1 MRNTNRLRKPNM
13 LVLAVCLILSLIAIM
28 IIAENARQNYEARA
42 AREGETKLFQISH
55 SILLY
60 QHLTE
65 SMATVAQYGWGSK
78 QLMKFVSDSMRD
90 NRGIKVMIAAPN
102 GIAEY
107 RFPEEAH
114 DLSYID
120 FLSNPTTSYKA
131 GLARNTGNP
140 QVVGPFYLSDEV
152 RAMAVLNPVYEGEGK
167 FHRFWG
173 FTISLVDLNN
183 MLKDANFTSITR
195 FGYRY
200 SLYIDDRD
208 SIKVL
213 GGEDPS
219 LISSKTS
226 VTSDMN
232 IGGTIWYLKV
242 SYPVRM
248 QDQIAGLC
256 LLLLFIAGSVLI
268 SMLTEAT
275 RLLERSNYTDPLT
288 GILNRR
294 GFDSV
299 LERFTNDKRLKSAY
313 VVAIDLNNFKSFND
327 RYGHTVGDSL
337 LRSFAKELEA
347 LAGKCGIISRNGGDE
362 FQIFIRNPDDGWQ
375 ERLEHF
381 LGKEHFFV
389 HDGIRYEF
397 NVSGGAAL
405 YPSMGTDFTDL
416 YRKADAALY
425 HTKVK
430 HNKQRLT
437 LFEEEML
444 YESREQMGFNFSDL
458 AGGTPAAVLIY
469 RNDDERK
476 VMYANRECQELFGCA
491 DMKEFL
497 DLSGGSIRN
506 LVHSSDAGWSE
517 FAMARQQA
525 GAASGQRGYII
536 CRAMANSGVE
546 KTLIILSRKMQHE
559 YFGEIFYALLWD
571 REDLHKLEKNKKI
584 PVPEEIQSVRDR
596 KAAERQE
603 GQGTEKNDA

>member
-1 MRNTNRLRKPNM
+1 MKNTNRLRKPNL
-13 LVLAVCLILSLIAIM
+13 LVLIGCLFLSFIAMLIVGH
-28 IIAENARQNYEARA
+28 NVRQNYEARA
-42 AREGETKLFQISH
+42 ALEGETKLFQISH
-55 SILLY
+55 SIVLY

-65 SMATVAQYGWGSK
+65 SMATVAQYGWGAK
-78 QLMKFVSDSMRD
+78 ELKKFVSDSMRD
-90 NRGIKVMIAAPN
+90 NHGIKVMIAAPN

-107 RFPEEAH
+107 RFPEEAKEF
-114 DLSYID
+114 SYID
-120 FLSNPTTSYKA
+120 FMSAPATGYKA
-131 GLARNTGNP
+131 GLARTTGNV
-140 QVVGPFYLSDEV
+140 QVAGPFFLSESV

-173 FTISLVDLNN
+173 FTVSLVDLNE
-183 MLKDANFTSITR
+183 MLGDANFTSITR

-219 LISSKTS
+219 AISARTS

-232 IGGTIWYLKV
+232 IGGTIWHLKV
-242 SYPVRM
+242 SYPVRV
-248 QDQIAGLC
+248 QDQVAGIC
-256 LLLLFIAGSVLI
+256 LLLLLIAGSVLI

-299 LERFTNDKRLKSAY
+299 LERFTNDKKLKSAY

-375 ERLEHF
+375 GRLEDF
-381 LGKEHFFV
+381 LGKEHFFS

-405 YPSMGTDFTDL
+405 
-416 YRKADAALY
+416 
-425 HTKVK
+425 
-430 HNKQRLT
+430 
-437 LFEEEML
+437 
-444 YESREQMGFNFSDL
+444 
-458 AGGTPAAVLIY
+458 
-469 RNDDERK
+469 
-476 VMYANRECQELFGCA
+476 
-491 DMKEFL
+491 
-497 DLSGGSIRN
+497 
-506 LVHSSDAGWSE
+506 
-517 FAMARQQA
+517 
-525 GAASGQRGYII
+525 
-536 CRAMANSGVE
+536 
-546 KTLIILSRKMQHE
+546 
-559 YFGEIFYALLWD
+559 
-571 REDLHKLEKNKKI
+571 
-584 PVPEEIQSVRDR
+584 
-596 KAAERQE
+596 
-603 GQGTEKNDA
+603 

>member
-1 MRNTNRLRKPNM
+1 MKNTNRLRKPNL
-13 LVLAVCLILSLIAIM
+13 LVLIGCLFLSFIAMLIVGH
-28 IIAENARQNYEARA
+28 NVRQNYEARA
-42 AREGETKLFQISH
+42 ALEGETKLFQISH
-55 SILLY
+55 SIILY

-65 SMATVAQYGWGSK
+65 SMATVAQYGWGAK
-78 QLMKFVSDSMRD
+78 ELKKFVSDSMRD
-90 NRGIKVMIAAPN
+90 NHGIKVMIAAPN

-107 RFPEEAH
+107 RFPEEAKEF
-114 DLSYID
+114 SYID
-120 FLSNPTTSYKA
+120 FMSAPATGYKA
-131 GLARNTGNP
+131 GLARTTGNV
-140 QVVGPFYLSDEV
+140 QVAGPFYLSESV

-173 FTISLVDLNN
+173 FTVSLVDLNE
-183 MLKDANFTSITR
+183 MLGDANFTSITR

-219 LISSKTS
+219 AISARTS

-232 IGGTIWYLKV
+232 IGGTIWHLKV
-242 SYPVRM
+242 SYPVM
-248 QDQIAGLC
+248 VEDQIAGLC
-256 LLLLFIAGSVLI
+256 LLLLLIAGSVLI

-299 LERFTNDKRLKSAY
+299 LERFTHDRKLKSAY

-375 ERLEHF
+375 GRLEDF
-381 LGKEHFFV
+381 LGKEHFFS

-458 AGGTPAAVLIY
+458 AGGAPAAVLIY

-476 VMYANRECQELFGCA
+476 VMYANHECLSLFGCA

-506 LVHSSDAGWSE
+506 LVHSRDAGWSE
-517 FAMARQQA
+517 LAMSRQQA
-525 GAASGQRGYII
+525 GAASGQLGYII
-536 CRAMANSGVE
+536 CRAMANNGIE
-546 KTLIILSRKMQHE
+546 KTLIILSRKMEHE

-571 REDLHKLEKNKKI
+571 REDLHKLEKNRSV

-596 KAAERQE
+596 KAAE
-603 GQGTEKNDA
+603 GQPA

>member
-1 MRNTNRLRKPNM
+1 MRNTNRLRKPNL
-13 LVLAVCLILSLIAIM
+13 LVLIGCLFLSFIAMLIVGH
-28 IIAENARQNYEARA
+28 NVRQNYEARA
-42 AREGETKLFQISH
+42 ALEGETKLFQISH
-55 SILLY
+55 SIILY

-65 SMATVAQYGWGSK
+65 SMATVAQYGWGAK
-78 QLMKFVSDSMRD
+78 ELKKFVSDSMRD
-90 NRGIKVMIAAPN
+90 NHGIKVMIAAPN

-107 RFPEEAH
+107 RFPEEAKEF
-114 DLSYID
+114 SYID
-120 FLSNPTTSYKA
+120 FMSAPATGYKA
-131 GLARNTGNP
+131 GLARTTGNV
-140 QVVGPFYLSDEV
+140 QVAGPFYLSESV

-173 FTISLVDLNN
+173 FTVSLVDLNE
-183 MLKDANFTSITR
+183 MLGDANFTSITR

-219 LISSKTS
+219 AISARTS

-232 IGGTIWYLKV
+232 IGGTIWHLKV
-242 SYPVRM
+242 SYPVM
-248 QDQIAGLC
+248 VEDQIAGLC
-256 LLLLFIAGSVLI
+256 LLLLLIAGSVLI

-299 LERFTNDKRLKSAY
+299 LERFTHDRKLKSAY

-375 ERLEHF
+375 GRLEDF
-381 LGKEHFFV
+381 LGKEHFFS

-458 AGGTPAAVLIY
+458 AGGAPAAVLIY

-476 VMYANRECQELFGCA
+476 VMYANHECLSLFGCA

-506 LVHSSDAGWSE
+506 LVHSRDAGWSE
-517 FAMARQQA
+517 LAMSRQQA
-525 GAASGQRGYII
+525 GAASGQLGYII
-536 CRAMANSGVE
+536 CRAMANNGIE
-546 KTLIILSRKMQHE
+546 KTLIILSRKMEHE

-571 REDLHKLEKNKKI
+571 REDLHKLEKNRSV

-596 KAAERQE
+596 KAAE
-603 GQGTEKNDA
+603 GQPA

>member
-1 MRNTNRLRKPNM
+1 MKNTNRLRKPNL
-13 LVLAVCLILSLIAIM
+13 LVLIGCLFLSFIAMLIVGH
-28 IIAENARQNYEARA
+28 NVRQNYEARA
-42 AREGETKLFQISH
+42 ALEGETKLFQISH
-55 SILLY
+55 SIILY

-65 SMATVAQYGWGSK
+65 SMATVAQYGWGAK
-78 QLMKFVSDSMRD
+78 ELKKFVSDSMRD
-90 NRGIKVMIAAPN
+90 NHGIKVMIAAPN

-107 RFPEEAH
+107 RFPEEAKEF
-114 DLSYID
+114 SYID
-120 FLSNPTTSYKA
+120 FMSAPATGYKA
-131 GLARNTGNP
+131 GLARTTGNV
-140 QVVGPFYLSDEV
+140 QVAGPFYLSESV

-167 FHRFWG
+167 SHRFWG
-173 FTISLVDLNN
+173 FTVSLVDLNE
-183 MLKDANFTSITR
+183 MLGDANFTSITR

-219 LISSKTS
+219 AISARTS

-232 IGGTIWYLKV
+232 IGGTIWHLKV
-242 SYPVRM
+242 SYPVM
-248 QDQIAGLC
+248 VEDQIAGLC
-256 LLLLFIAGSVLI
+256 LLLLLIAGSVLI

-299 LERFTNDKRLKSAY
+299 LERFTHDRKLKSAY

-375 ERLEHF
+375 GRLEDF
-381 LGKEHFFV
+381 LGKEHFFS

-458 AGGTPAAVLIY
+458 AGGAPAAVLIY

-476 VMYANRECQELFGCA
+476 VMYANHECLSLFGCA

-506 LVHSSDAGWSE
+506 LVHSRDAGWSE
-517 FAMARQQA
+517 LAMSRQQA
-525 GAASGQRGYII
+525 GAASGQLGYII
-536 CRAMANSGVE
+536 CRAMANNGIE
-546 KTLIILSRKMQHE
+546 KTLIILSRKMEHE

-571 REDLHKLEKNKKI
+571 REDLHKLEKNRSV

-603 GQGTEKNDA
+603 GQGTEKKDA

>member
-1 MRNTNRLRKPNM
+1 MKNTNSLRKPNL
-13 LVLAVCLILSLIAIM
+13 LVLIGCLFLSFIAMLIVGH
-28 IIAENARQNYEARA
+28 NVRQNYEARA
-42 AREGETKLFQISH
+42 ALEGETKLFQISH
-55 SILLY
+55 SIVLY

-90 NRGIKVMIAAPN
+90 NHGIKVMIAAPN

-107 RFPEEAH
+107 RFPEEAK
-114 DLSYID
+114 DFSYID
-120 FLSNPTTSYKA
+120 FMSAPATGYKA
-131 GLARNTGNP
+131 GLARNTGNV
-140 QVVGPFYLSDEV
+140 QVAGPFFLSENV

-173 FTISLVDLNN
+173 FTVSLVDLNE
-183 MLKDANFTSITR
+183 MLHDANFTSITR

-219 LISSKTS
+219 AISAKTS
-226 VTSDMN
+226 VVSDMN
-232 IGGTIWYLKV
+232 IGGTVWHLRV
-242 SYPVRM
+242 SYPVSV
-248 QDQIAGLC
+248 QDQVAGIC
-256 LLLLFIAGSVLI
+256 LLLLLIAGSVLI

-299 LERFTNDKRLKSAY
+299 LERFTNDKKLKSAY

-362 FQIFIRNPDDGWQ
+362 FQIFIRNPDGGWQ
-375 ERLEHF
+375 GRLEDF
-381 LGKEHFFV
+381 LGKEHFFS
-389 HDGIRYEF
+389 HDGIRYEC
-397 NVSGGAAL
+397 
-405 YPSMGTDFTDL
+405 TDFTDL

-425 HTKVK
+425 QTKVK

-458 AGGTPAAVLIY
+458 AGGAPAAVLIY

-476 VMYANRECQELFGCA
+476 VMYANRECLELFGCA

-497 DLSGGSIRN
+497 DLSGGSVRN

-517 FAMARQQA
+517 LAMSRQQA

-536 CRAMANSGVE
+536 CRAMANNGVE
-546 KTLIILSRKMQHE
+546 KTLIILSRKMEHE
-559 YFGEIFYALLWD
+559 YFGEIFYALLWN
-571 REDLHKLEKNKKI
+571 REDLHKLEKNKKN
-584 PVPEEIQSVRDR
+584 PGS
-596 KAAERQE
+596 
-603 GQGTEKNDA
+603 

>member
-1 MRNTNRLRKPNM
+1 M
-13 LVLAVCLILSLIAIM
+13 LSVCSPGGRDGIICLFLSFIAMLIVGH
-28 IIAENARQNYEARA
+28 NVRQNYEARA
-42 AREGETKLFQISH
+42 ALEGETKLFQISH
-55 SILLY
+55 SIILY

-65 SMATVAQYGWGSK
+65 SMATVAQYGWGAK
-78 QLMKFVSDSMRD
+78 ELKKFVSDSMRD
-90 NRGIKVMIAAPN
+90 NHGIKVMIAAPN

-107 RFPEEAH
+107 RFPEEAKEF
-114 DLSYID
+114 SYID
-120 FLSNPTTSYKA
+120 FMSAPATGYKA
-131 GLARNTGNP
+131 GLARTTGNV
-140 QVVGPFYLSDEV
+140 QVAGPFYLSESV

-173 FTISLVDLNN
+173 FTVSLVDLNE
-183 MLKDANFTSITR
+183 MLGDANFTSITR

-219 LISSKTS
+219 AISARTS

-232 IGGTIWYLKV
+232 IGGTIWHLKV
-242 SYPVRM
+242 SYPVM
-248 QDQIAGLC
+248 VEDQIAGLC
-256 LLLLFIAGSVLI
+256 LLLLLIAGSVLI

-299 LERFTNDKRLKSAY
+299 LERFTHDRKLKSAY

-375 ERLEHF
+375 GRLEDF
-381 LGKEHFFV
+381 LGKEHFFS

-405 YPSMGTDFTDL
+405 YP
-416 YRKADAALY
+416 
-425 HTKVK
+425 K

-458 AGGTPAAVLIY
+458 AGGAPAAVLIY

-476 VMYANRECQELFGCA
+476 VMYANHECLSLFGCA

-506 LVHSSDAGWSE
+506 LVHSRDAGWSE
-517 FAMARQQA
+517 LAMSRQQA
-525 GAASGQRGYII
+525 GAASGQLGYII
-536 CRAMANSGVE
+536 CRAMANNGIE
-546 KTLIILSRKMQHE
+546 KTLIILSRKMEHE

-571 REDLHKLEKNKKI
+571 REDLHKLEKNRSV

-596 KAAERQE
+596 KAAE
-603 GQGTEKNDA
+603 GQPA

>member
-1 MRNTNRLRKPNM
+1 MKNTNRLRKPNL
-13 LVLAVCLILSLIAIM
+13 LVLIGCLFLSFIAMLIVGH
-28 IIAENARQNYEARA
+28 NVRQNYEARA
-42 AREGETKLFQISH
+42 ALEGETKLFQISH
-55 SILLY
+55 SIILY

-65 SMATVAQYGWGSK
+65 SMATVAQYGWGAK
-78 QLMKFVSDSMRD
+78 ELKKFVSDSMRD
-90 NRGIKVMIAAPN
+90 NHGIKVMIAAPN

-107 RFPEEAH
+107 RFPEEAKEF
-114 DLSYID
+114 SYID
-120 FLSNPTTSYKA
+120 FMSAPATGYKA
-131 GLARNTGNP
+131 GLARTTGNV
-140 QVVGPFYLSDEV
+140 QVAGPFYLSESV

-167 FHRFWG
+167 SHRFWG
-173 FTISLVDLNN
+173 FTVSLVDLNE
-183 MLKDANFTSITR
+183 MLGDANFTSITR

-219 LISSKTS
+219 AISARTS

-232 IGGTIWYLKV
+232 IGGTIWHLKV
-242 SYPVRM
+242 SYPVM
-248 QDQIAGLC
+248 VEDQIAGLC
-256 LLLLFIAGSVLI
+256 LLLLLIAGSVLI

-299 LERFTNDKRLKSAY
+299 LERFTHDRKLKSAY

-362 FQIFIRNPDDGWQ
+362 FQIFIRNPDGGWQ
-375 ERLEHF
+375 GSLEDF
-381 LGKEHFFV
+381 LGKEHFFS

-458 AGGTPAAVLIY
+458 AGGAPAAVLIY

-476 VMYANRECQELFGCA
+476 VMYANHECLSLFGCA

-506 LVHSSDAGWSE
+506 LVHSRDAGWSE
-517 FAMARQQA
+517 LAMSRQQA
-525 GAASGQRGYII
+525 GAASGQLGYII
-536 CRAMANSGVE
+536 CRAMANNGIE
-546 KTLIILSRKMQHE
+546 KTLIILSRKMEHE

-571 REDLHKLEKNKKI
+571 REDLHKLEKNRSV

-603 GQGTEKNDA
+603 GQGTEKKDA

>member
-1 MRNTNRLRKPNM
+1 MRNTNRLRKPNL
-13 LVLAVCLILSLIAIM
+13 LVLIGCLFLSFIAMLIVGH
-28 IIAENARQNYEARA
+28 NVRQNYEARA
-42 AREGETKLFQISH
+42 ALEGETKLFQISH
-55 SILLY
+55 SIILY

-65 SMATVAQYGWGSK
+65 SMATVAQYGWGAK
-78 QLMKFVSDSMRD
+78 ELKKFVSDSMRD
-90 NRGIKVMIAAPN
+90 NHGIKVMIAAPN

-107 RFPEEAH
+107 RFPEEAKEF
-114 DLSYID
+114 SYID
-120 FLSNPTTSYKA
+120 FMSAPATGYKA
-131 GLARNTGNP
+131 GLARTTGNV
-140 QVVGPFYLSDEV
+140 QVAGPFYLSESV

-173 FTISLVDLNN
+173 FTVSLVDLNE
-183 MLKDANFTSITR
+183 MLGDANFTSITR

-219 LISSKTS
+219 AISARTS

-232 IGGTIWYLKV
+232 IGGTIWHLKV
-242 SYPVRM
+242 SYPVM
-248 QDQIAGLC
+248 VQDQIAGLC
-256 LLLLFIAGSVLI
+256 LLLLLIAGSVLI

-299 LERFTNDKRLKSAY
+299 LERFTHDRKLKSAY

-375 ERLEHF
+375 GRLEDF
-381 LGKEHFFV
+381 LGKEHFFS

-425 HTKVK
+425 QTKVK

-458 AGGTPAAVLIY
+458 AGGAPAAVLIY

-476 VMYANRECQELFGCA
+476 VMYANHECLSLFGCA

-506 LVHSSDAGWSE
+506 LVHSRDAGWSE
-517 FAMARQQA
+517 LAMSRQQA
-525 GAASGQRGYII
+525 GAASGQLGYII
-536 CRAMANSGVE
+536 CRAMANNGIE
-546 KTLIILSRKMQHE
+546 KTLIILSRKMEHE

-571 REDLHKLEKNKKI
+571 REDLHKLEKNRSV

-596 KAAERQE
+596 KAAE
-603 GQGTEKNDA
+603 GQPA

>member
-1 MRNTNRLRKPNM
+1 MKNTNRLRKPNL
-13 LVLAVCLILSLIAIM
+13 LVLIGCLFLSFIAMLIVGH
-28 IIAENARQNYEARA
+28 NVRQNYEARA
-42 AREGETKLFQISH
+42 ALEGETKLFQISH
-55 SILLY
+55 SIILY

-65 SMATVAQYGWGSK
+65 SMATVAQYGWGAK
-78 QLMKFVSDSMRD
+78 ELKKFVSDSMRD
-90 NRGIKVMIAAPN
+90 NHGIKVMIAAPN

-107 RFPEEAH
+107 RFPEEAKEF
-114 DLSYID
+114 SYID
-120 FLSNPTTSYKA
+120 FMSAPATGYKA
-131 GLARNTGNP
+131 GLARTTGNV
-140 QVVGPFYLSDEV
+140 QVAGPFYLSESV

-173 FTISLVDLNN
+173 FTVSLVDLNE
-183 MLKDANFTSITR
+183 MLGDAS
-195 FGYRY
+195 
-200 SLYIDDRD
+200 
-208 SIKVL
+208 
-213 GGEDPS
+213 GEDPS
-219 LISSKTS
+219 AISARTS

-232 IGGTIWYLKV
+232 IGGTIWHLKV
-242 SYPVRM
+242 SYPVM
-248 QDQIAGLC
+248 VEDQIAGLC
-256 LLLLFIAGSVLI
+256 LLLLLIAGSVLI

-299 LERFTNDKRLKSAY
+299 LERFTHDRKLKSAY

-375 ERLEHF
+375 GRLEDF
-381 LGKEHFFV
+381 LGKEHFFS

-458 AGGTPAAVLIY
+458 AGGAPAAVLIY

-476 VMYANRECQELFGCA
+476 VMYANHECLSLFGCA

-506 LVHSSDAGWSE
+506 LVHSRDAGWSE
-517 FAMARQQA
+517 LAMSRQQA
-525 GAASGQRGYII
+525 GAASGQLGYII
-536 CRAMANSGVE
+536 CRAMANNGIE
-546 KTLIILSRKMQHE
+546 KTLIILSRKMEHE

-571 REDLHKLEKNKKI
+571 REDLHKLEKNRSV

-596 KAAERQE
+596 KAAE
-603 GQGTEKNDA
+603 GQPA

>member
-1 MRNTNRLRKPNM
+1 MRNTNRLRKPNL
-13 LVLAVCLILSLIAIM
+13 LVLIGCLFLSFIAMLIVGH
-28 IIAENARQNYEARA
+28 NVRQNYEARA
-42 AREGETKLFQISH
+42 ALEGETKLFQISH
-55 SILLY
+55 SIILY

-65 SMATVAQYGWGSK
+65 SMATVAQYGWGAK
-78 QLMKFVSDSMRD
+78 ELKKFVSDSMRD
-90 NRGIKVMIAAPN
+90 NHGIKVMIAAPN

-107 RFPEEAH
+107 RFPEEAKEF
-114 DLSYID
+114 SYID
-120 FLSNPTTSYKA
+120 FMSAPATGYKA
-131 GLARNTGNP
+131 GLARTTGNV
-140 QVVGPFYLSDEV
+140 QVAGPFYLSESV

-173 FTISLVDLNN
+173 FTVSLVDLNE
-183 MLKDANFTSITR
+183 MLGDANFTSITR

-219 LISSKTS
+219 AISARTS

-232 IGGTIWYLKV
+232 IGGTIWHLKV
-242 SYPVRM
+242 SYPVM
-248 QDQIAGLC
+248 VEDQIAGLC
-256 LLLLFIAGSVLI
+256 LLLLLIAGSVLI

-299 LERFTNDKRLKSAY
+299 LERFTHDRKLKSAY

-375 ERLEHF
+375 GRLEDF
-381 LGKEHFFV
+381 LGKEHFFS

-444 YESREQMGFNFSDL
+444 YESREQMGFNFSYL
-458 AGGTPAAVLIY
+458 AGGAPAAVLIY

-476 VMYANRECQELFGCA
+476 VMYANHECLSLFGCA

-506 LVHSSDAGWSE
+506 LVHSRDAGWSE
-517 FAMARQQA
+517 LAMSRQQA
-525 GAASGQRGYII
+525 GAASGQLGYII
-536 CRAMANSGVE
+536 CRAMANNGIE
-546 KTLIILSRKMQHE
+546 KTLIILSRKMEHE

-571 REDLHKLEKNKKI
+571 REDLHKLEKNRSV

-596 KAAERQE
+596 KAAE
-603 GQGTEKNDA
+603 GQPA

>member
-1 MRNTNRLRKPNM
+1 MKNTNRLRKPNL
-13 LVLAVCLILSLIAIM
+13 LVLIGCLFLSFIAMLIVGH
-28 IIAENARQNYEARA
+28 NVRQNYEARA
-42 AREGETKLFQISH
+42 ALEGETKLFQISH
-55 SILLY
+55 SIILY

-65 SMATVAQYGWGSK
+65 SMATVAQYGWGAK
-78 QLMKFVSDSMRD
+78 ELKKFVSDSMRD
-90 NRGIKVMIAAPN
+90 NHGIKVMIAAPN

-107 RFPEEAH
+107 RFPEEAKEF
-114 DLSYID
+114 SYID
-120 FLSNPTTSYKA
+120 FMSAPATGYKA
-131 GLARNTGNP
+131 GLARTTGNV
-140 QVVGPFYLSDEV
+140 QVAGPFYLSESV

-167 FHRFWG
+167 SHRFWG
-173 FTISLVDLNN
+173 FTVSLVDLNE
-183 MLKDANFTSITR
+183 MLGDANFTSITR

-219 LISSKTS
+219 AISARTS

-232 IGGTIWYLKV
+232 IGGTIWHLKV
-242 SYPVRM
+242 SYPVM
-248 QDQIAGLC
+248 VEDQIAGLC
-256 LLLLFIAGSVLI
+256 LLLLLIAGSVLI

-299 LERFTNDKRLKSAY
+299 LERFTHDRKLKSAY

-362 FQIFIRNPDDGWQ
+362 FQIFIRNPDGGWQ
-375 ERLEHF
+375 GSLEDF
-381 LGKEHFFV
+381 LGKEHFFS

-458 AGGTPAAVLIY
+458 AGGAPAAVLIY

-476 VMYANRECQELFGCA
+476 VMYANHECLSLFGCA

-506 LVHSSDAGWSE
+506 LVHSRDAGWSE
-517 FAMARQQA
+517 LAMSRQQA
-525 GAASGQRGYII
+525 GAASGQLGYII
-536 CRAMANSGVE
+536 CRAMANNGIE
-546 KTLIILSRKMQHE
+546 KTLIILSRKMEHE
-559 YFGEIFYALLWD
+559 YFGEIFYALLWN
-571 REDLHKLEKNKKI
+571 REDLHKLEKNKKN
-584 PVPEEIQSVRDR
+584 PGS
-596 KAAERQE
+596 
-603 GQGTEKNDA
+603 

>member
-1 MRNTNRLRKPNM
+1 MRNTNRLRKPNL
-13 LVLAVCLILSLIAIM
+13 LVLIGCLFLSFIAMLIVGH
-28 IIAENARQNYEARA
+28 NVRQNYEARA
-42 AREGETKLFQISH
+42 ALEGETKLFQISH
-55 SILLY
+55 SIILY

-65 SMATVAQYGWGSK
+65 SMATVAQYGWGAK
-78 QLMKFVSDSMRD
+78 ELKKFVSDSMRD
-90 NRGIKVMIAAPN
+90 NHGIKVMIAAPN

-107 RFPEEAH
+107 RFPEEAKEF
-114 DLSYID
+114 SYID
-120 FLSNPTTSYKA
+120 FMSAPATGYKA
-131 GLARNTGNP
+131 GLARTTGNV
-140 QVVGPFYLSDEV
+140 QVAGPFYLSESV
-152 RAMAVLNPVYEGEGK
+152 RAMADLNPVYEGEGK

-173 FTISLVDLNN
+173 FTVSLVDLNE
-183 MLKDANFTSITR
+183 MLGDANFTSITR

-219 LISSKTS
+219 AISARTS

-232 IGGTIWYLKV
+232 IGGTIWHLKV
-242 SYPVRM
+242 SYPVM
-248 QDQIAGLC
+248 VGDLIAGLC
-256 LLLLFIAGSVLI
+256 LLLLLIAGSVLI

-299 LERFTNDKRLKSAY
+299 LERFTHDRKLKSAY

-375 ERLEHF
+375 GRLEDF
-381 LGKEHFFV
+381 LGKEHFFS

-458 AGGTPAAVLIY
+458 ACGAPAAVLIY

-476 VMYANRECQELFGCA
+476 VMYANHECLSLFGCA

-506 LVHSSDAGWSE
+506 LVHSRDAGWSE
-517 FAMARQQA
+517 LAMSRQQA
-525 GAASGQRGYII
+525 GAASGQLGYII
-536 CRAMANSGVE
+536 CRAMANNGIE
-546 KTLIILSRKMQHE
+546 KTLIILSRKMEHE

-571 REDLHKLEKNKKI
+571 MEDLHKLEKNRSV

-596 KAAERQE
+596 KAAE
-603 GQGTEKNDA
+603 GQPA

>member
-1 MRNTNRLRKPNM
+1 MKNTNRLRKPNL
-13 LVLAVCLILSLIAIM
+13 LVLIGCLFLSFIAMLIVGH
-28 IIAENARQNYEARA
+28 NVRQNYEARA
-42 AREGETKLFQISH
+42 ALEGETKLFQISH
-55 SILLY
+55 SIVLY

-65 SMATVAQYGWGSK
+65 SMATVAQYGWGAK
-78 QLMKFVSDSMRD
+78 ELKKFVSDSMRD
-90 NRGIKVMIAAPN
+90 NHGIKVMIAAPN

-107 RFPEEAH
+107 RFPEEAKEF
-114 DLSYID
+114 SYID
-120 FLSNPTTSYKA
+120 FMSAPATGYKA
-131 GLARNTGNP
+131 GLARTTGNV
-140 QVVGPFYLSDEV
+140 QVAGPFYLSESV

-173 FTISLVDLNN
+173 FTVSLVDLNE
-183 MLKDANFTSITR
+183 MLGDANFTSITR

-219 LISSKTS
+219 AISARTS

-232 IGGTIWYLKV
+232 IGGTIWHLKV
-242 SYPVRM
+242 SYPVM
-248 QDQIAGLC
+248 VQDQIAGLC
-256 LLLLFIAGSVLI
+256 LLLLLIAGSVLI

-299 LERFTNDKRLKSAY
+299 LERFTHDRKLKSAY

-375 ERLEHF
+375 GRLEDF
-381 LGKEHFFV
+381 LGKEHFFS

-458 AGGTPAAVLIY
+458 AGGAPAAVLIY

-476 VMYANRECQELFGCA
+476 VMYANHECLSLFGCA

-506 LVHSSDAGWSE
+506 LVHSRDAGWSE
-517 FAMARQQA
+517 LAMSRQQA
-525 GAASGQRGYII
+525 GAASGQLGYII
-536 CRAMANSGVE
+536 CRAMANNGIES
-546 KTLIILSRKMQHE
+546 T
-559 YFGEIFYALLWD
+559 
-571 REDLHKLEKNKKI
+571 
-584 PVPEEIQSVRDR
+584 SVRFSMRFSGTGRISISWRRTGVSRFPR
-596 KAAERQE
+596 KSSQ
-603 GQGTEKNDA
+603 

>member
-1 MRNTNRLRKPNM
+1 MRNTNRLRKPNL
-13 LVLAVCLILSLIAIM
+13 LVLIGCLFLSFIAMLIVGH
-28 IIAENARQNYEARA
+28 NVRQNYEARA
-42 AREGETKLFQISH
+42 ALEGETKLFQISH
-55 SILLY
+55 SIILY

-65 SMATVAQYGWGSK
+65 SMATVAQYGWGAK
-78 QLMKFVSDSMRD
+78 ELKKFVSDSMRD
-90 NRGIKVMIAAPN
+90 NHGIKVMIAAPN

-107 RFPEEAH
+107 RFPEEAKEF
-114 DLSYID
+114 SYID
-120 FLSNPTTSYKA
+120 FMSAPATGYKA
-131 GLARNTGNP
+131 GLARTTGNV
-140 QVVGPFYLSDEV
+140 QVAGPFYLSESV

-173 FTISLVDLNN
+173 FTVSLVDLNE
-183 MLKDANFTSITR
+183 MLGDANFTSITR

-219 LISSKTS
+219 AISARTS

-232 IGGTIWYLKV
+232 IGGTIWHLKV
-242 SYPVRM
+242 SYPVM
-248 QDQIAGLC
+248 VGDQIAGLC
-256 LLLLFIAGSVLI
+256 LLLLLIAGSVLI

-299 LERFTNDKRLKSAY
+299 LERFTHDRKLKSAY

-375 ERLEHF
+375 GRLEDF
-381 LGKEHFFV
+381 LGKEHFFS

-458 AGGTPAAVLIY
+458 AGGAPAAVLIY

-476 VMYANRECQELFGCA
+476 VMYANHECLSLFGCA

-506 LVHSSDAGWSE
+506 LVHSRDAGWSE
-517 FAMARQQA
+517 LAMSRQQA
-525 GAASGQRGYII
+525 GAASGQLGYII
-536 CRAMANSGVE
+536 CRAMANNGIE
-546 KTLIILSRKMQHE
+546 KTLIILSRKMEHE

-571 REDLHKLEKNKKI
+571 REDLHKLEKNRSV

-596 KAAERQE
+596 KAAE
-603 GQGTEKNDA
+603 GQPA

>member
-1 MRNTNRLRKPNM
+1 MKNTNRLRKPNL
-13 LVLAVCLILSLIAIM
+13 LVLIGCLFLSFIAMLIVGH
-28 IIAENARQNYEARA
+28 NVRQNCEARA
-42 AREGETKLFQISH
+42 ALEGETKLFQISH

-140 QVVGPFYLSDEV
+140 QVAGPFYLSDEV

-173 FTISLVDLNN
+173 FTVSLVDLNE
-183 MLKDANFTSITR
+183 MLGDANFTSITR

-219 LISSKTS
+219 AISARTS

-232 IGGTIWYLKV
+232 IGGTIWHLKV
-242 SYPVRM
+242 SYPVM
-248 QDQIAGLC
+248 VGDQIAGLC
-256 LLLLFIAGSVLI
+256 LLLLLIAGSVLI

-299 LERFTNDKRLKSAY
+299 LERFTHDRKLKSAY

-362 FQIFIRNPDDGWQ
+362 FQIFIRNPDGGWQ
-375 ERLEHF
+375 GRLEDF
-381 LGKEHFFV
+381 LGKEHFFS

-458 AGGTPAAVLIY
+458 AGGAPAAVLIY

-476 VMYANRECQELFGCA
+476 VMYANRECLELFGCA

-497 DLSGGSIRN
+497 DLSGGSVRN

-517 FAMARQQA
+517 LAMARQQA

-584 PVPEEIQSVRDR
+584 PVPEEIQSIRDR
-596 KAAERQE
+596 KAAEKKDEQD
-603 GQGTEKNDA
+603 GQKKDA

>member
-1 MRNTNRLRKPNM
+1 MRNTNRLRKPNL
-13 LVLAVCLILSLIAIM
+13 LVLIGCLFLSFIAMLIVGH
-28 IIAENARQNYEARA
+28 NVRQNYEARA
-42 AREGETKLFQISH
+42 ALEGETKLFQISH
-55 SILLY
+55 SIILY

-65 SMATVAQYGWGSK
+65 SMATVAQYGWGAK
-78 QLMKFVSDSMRD
+78 ELKKFVSDSMRD
-90 NRGIKVMIAAPN
+90 NHGIKVMIAAPN

-107 RFPEEAH
+107 RFPEEAKEF
-114 DLSYID
+114 SYID
-120 FLSNPTTSYKA
+120 FMSAPATGYKA
-131 GLARNTGNP
+131 GLARTTGNV
-140 QVVGPFYLSDEV
+140 QVAGPFYLSESV

-173 FTISLVDLNN
+173 FTVSLVDLNE
-183 MLKDANFTSITR
+183 MLGDANFTSITR

-219 LISSKTS
+219 AISARTS

-232 IGGTIWYLKV
+232 IGGTIWHLKV
-242 SYPVRM
+242 SYPVM
-248 QDQIAGLC
+248 VQDQLAGLC
-256 LLLLFIAGSVLI
+256 PLLLLIAGSVLI

-299 LERFTNDKRLKSAY
+299 LERFTHDRKLKSAY

-375 ERLEHF
+375 GRLEDF
-381 LGKEHFFV
+381 LGKEHFFS

-458 AGGTPAAVLIY
+458 AGGAPAAVLIY

-476 VMYANRECQELFGCA
+476 VMYANHECLSLFGCA

-506 LVHSSDAGWSE
+506 LVHSRDAGWSE
-517 FAMARQQA
+517 LAMSRQQA
-525 GAASGQRGYII
+525 GAASGQLGYII
-536 CRAMANSGVE
+536 CRAMANNGIE
-546 KTLIILSRKMQHE
+546 KTLIILSRKMEHE

-571 REDLHKLEKNKKI
+571 REDLHKLEKNRSV

-596 KAAERQE
+596 KAAE
-603 GQGTEKNDA
+603 GQPA

>member
-1 MRNTNRLRKPNM
+1 MRNTNRLRKPNL
-13 LVLAVCLILSLIAIM
+13 LVLIGCLFLSFIAMLIVGH
-28 IIAENARQNYEARA
+28 NVRQNYEARA
-42 AREGETKLFQISH
+42 ALEGETKLFQISH
-55 SILLY
+55 SIILY

-65 SMATVAQYGWGSK
+65 SMATVAQYGWGAK
-78 QLMKFVSDSMRD
+78 ELKKFVSDSMRD
-90 NRGIKVMIAAPN
+90 NHGIKVMIAAPN

-107 RFPEEAH
+107 RFPEEAKEF
-114 DLSYID
+114 SYID
-120 FLSNPTTSYKA
+120 FMSAPATGYKA
-131 GLARNTGNP
+131 GLARTTGNV
-140 QVVGPFYLSDEV
+140 QVAGPFYLSESV

-173 FTISLVDLNN
+173 FTVSLVDLNE
-183 MLKDANFTSITR
+183 MLGDANFTSITR

-219 LISSKTS
+219 AISARTS

-232 IGGTIWYLKV
+232 IGGTIWHLKV
-242 SYPVRM
+242 SYPVM
-248 QDQIAGLC
+248 VQDQIAGLC
-256 LLLLFIAGSVLI
+256 LLLLLIAGSVLI

-299 LERFTNDKRLKSAY
+299 LERFTHDRKLKSAY

-362 FQIFIRNPDDGWQ
+362 FQIFIRKPDDGWQ
-375 ERLEHF
+375 GRLEDF
-381 LGKEHFFV
+381 LGKEHFFS

-458 AGGTPAAVLIY
+458 AGGAPAAVLIY

-476 VMYANRECQELFGCA
+476 VMYANHECLSLFGCA

-506 LVHSSDAGWSE
+506 LVHSRDAGWSE
-517 FAMARQQA
+517 LAMSRQQA
-525 GAASGQRGYII
+525 GAASGQLGYII
-536 CRAMANSGVE
+536 CRAMANNGIE
-546 KTLIILSRKMQHE
+546 KTLIILSRKMEHE

-571 REDLHKLEKNKKI
+571 REDLHKLEKNRSV

-596 KAAERQE
+596 KAAE
-603 GQGTEKNDA
+603 GQPA

>member
-1 MRNTNRLRKPNM
+1 MRNTNMLRKPNL
-13 LVLAVCLILSLIAIM
+13 LVLIGCLFLSFIAMLIVGH
-28 IIAENARQNYEARA
+28 NVRQNYEARA
-42 AREGETKLFQISH
+42 ALEGETKLFQISH
-55 SILLY
+55 SIILY

-65 SMATVAQYGWGSK
+65 SMATVAQYGWGAK
-78 QLMKFVSDSMRD
+78 ELKKFVSDSMRD
-90 NRGIKVMIAAPN
+90 NHGIKVMIAAPN

-107 RFPEEAH
+107 RFPEEAKEF
-114 DLSYID
+114 SYID
-120 FLSNPTTSYKA
+120 FMSAPATGYKA
-131 GLARNTGNP
+131 GLARTTGNV
-140 QVVGPFYLSDEV
+140 QVAGPFYLSESV

-173 FTISLVDLNN
+173 FTVSLVDLNE
-183 MLKDANFTSITR
+183 MLHDANFTSITR

-219 LISSKTS
+219 AISARTS

-232 IGGTIWYLKV
+232 IGGTVWHLRV
-242 SYPVRM
+242 SYPVSV
-248 QDQIAGLC
+248 QDQVAGIC
-256 LLLLFIAGSVLI
+256 LLLLLIAGSVLI

-275 RLLERSNYTDPLT
+275 RLLVRSNYTDPLT

-299 LERFTNDKRLKSAY
+299 LERFTNDKKLKSAY

-362 FQIFIRNPDDGWQ
+362 FQIFIRNPDGGWQ
-375 ERLEHF
+375 GRLEDF
-381 LGKEHFFV
+381 LGKEHFFS

-425 HTKVK
+425 QTKVK

-458 AGGTPAAVLIY
+458 AGGAPAAVLIY

-476 VMYANRECQELFGCA
+476 VMYANRECLELFGCA

-497 DLSGGSIRN
+497 DLSGGSVRN

-517 FAMARQQA
+517 LAMSRQQA

-536 CRAMANSGVE
+536 CRAMANNGVE
-546 KTLIILSRKMQHE
+546 KTLIILSRKMEHE
-559 YFGEIFYALLWD
+559 YFGEIFYALLWN
-571 REDLHKLEKNKKI
+571 REDLHKLEKNKKN
-584 PVPEEIQSVRDR
+584 PGS
-596 KAAERQE
+596 
-603 GQGTEKNDA
+603 

>member
-1 MRNTNRLRKPNM
+1 MRNTNRLRKPNL
-13 LVLAVCLILSLIAIM
+13 LVLIGCLFLSFIAMLIVGH
-28 IIAENARQNYEARA
+28 NVRQNYEARA
-42 AREGETKLFQISH
+42 ALEGETKLFQISH
-55 SILLY
+55 SIILY

-65 SMATVAQYGWGSK
+65 SMATVAQYGWGAK
-78 QLMKFVSDSMRD
+78 ELKKFVSDSMRD
-90 NRGIKVMIAAPN
+90 NHGIKVMIAAPN

-107 RFPEEAH
+107 RFPEEAKEF
-114 DLSYID
+114 SYID
-120 FLSNPTTSYKA
+120 FMSAPATGYKA
-131 GLARNTGNP
+131 GLARTTGNV
-140 QVVGPFYLSDEV
+140 QVAGPFYLSESV

-173 FTISLVDLNN
+173 FTVSLVDLNE
-183 MLKDANFTSITR
+183 MLGDANFTSITR

-219 LISSKTS
+219 AISARTS

-232 IGGTIWYLKV
+232 IGGTLWHLKM
-242 SYPVRM
+242 SYPVM
-248 QDQIAGLC
+248 VGDLIAGLC
-256 LLLLFIAGSVLI
+256 LLLLLIAGSVLI

-299 LERFTNDKRLKSAY
+299 LERFTHDRKLKSAY

-375 ERLEHF
+375 GRLEDF
-381 LGKEHFFV
+381 LGKEHFFS

-458 AGGTPAAVLIY
+458 ACGAPAAVLIY

-476 VMYANRECQELFGCA
+476 VMYANHECLSLFGCA

-506 LVHSSDAGWSE
+506 LVHSRDAGWSE
-517 FAMARQQA
+517 LAMSRQQA
-525 GAASGQRGYII
+525 GAASGQLGYII
-536 CRAMANSGVE
+536 CRAMANNGIE
-546 KTLIILSRKMQHE
+546 KTLIILSRKMEHE

-571 REDLHKLEKNKKI
+571 MEDLHKLEKNRSV

-596 KAAERQE
+596 KAAE
-603 GQGTEKNDA
+603 GQPA

>member
-1 MRNTNRLRKPNM
+1 MKNTNRLRKPNL
-13 LVLAVCLILSLIAIM
+13 LVLIGCLFLSFIAMLIVGH
-28 IIAENARQNYEARA
+28 NVRQNYEARA
-42 AREGETKLFQISH
+42 ALEGETKLFQISH
-55 SILLY
+55 SIVLY

-90 NRGIKVMIAAPN
+90 NHGIKVMIAAPN
-102 GIAEY
+102 GIAEN
-107 RFPEEAH
+107 RFPEEAK
-114 DLSYID
+114 DFSYID
-120 FLSNPTTSYKA
+120 FMSAPATGYKA
-131 GLARNTGNP
+131 GLARNTGNV
-140 QVVGPFYLSDEV
+140 QVAGPFFLSENV

-173 FTISLVDLNN
+173 FTVSLVDLNE
-183 MLKDANFTSITR
+183 MLHDANFTSITR

-219 LISSKTS
+219 AISAKTS
-226 VTSDMN
+226 VVSDMN
-232 IGGTIWYLKV
+232 IGGTVWHLRV
-242 SYPVRM
+242 SYPVRV
-248 QDQIAGLC
+248 QDQVAGIC
-256 LLLLFIAGSVLI
+256 VLLLLIAGSVLI

-299 LERFTNDKRLKSAY
+299 LERFTNDKKLKSAY

-362 FQIFIRNPDDGWQ
+362 FQIFIRNPDGGWQ
-375 ERLEHF
+375 GRLEDF
-381 LGKEHFFV
+381 LGKEHFFS

-458 AGGTPAAVLIY
+458 ACGAPAAVLIY

-476 VMYANRECQELFGCA
+476 VMYANHECLSLFGCA

-497 DLSGGSIRN
+497 DLSGGSVRN

-517 FAMARQQA
+517 LAMSRQQA

-536 CRAMANSGVE
+536 CRAMANNGVE
-546 KTLIILSRKMQHE
+546 KTLIILSRKMEHE

-571 REDLHKLEKNKKI
+571 MEDLHKLEKNRSV

-596 KAAERQE
+596 KAAE
-603 GQGTEKNDA
+603 GQPA

>member
-1 MRNTNRLRKPNM
+1 MRNTNRLRKPNL
-13 LVLAVCLILSLIAIM
+13 LVLIGCLFLSFIAMLIVGH
-28 IIAENARQNYEARA
+28 NVRQNYEARA
-42 AREGETKLFQISH
+42 ALEGETKLFQISH
-55 SILLY
+55 SIILY

-65 SMATVAQYGWGSK
+65 SMATVAQYGWGAK
-78 QLMKFVSDSMRD
+78 ELKKFVSDSMRD
-90 NRGIKVMIAAPN
+90 NHGIKVMIAAPN

-107 RFPEEAH
+107 RFPEEAKEF
-114 DLSYID
+114 SYID
-120 FLSNPTTSYKA
+120 FMSAPATGYKA
-131 GLARNTGNP
+131 GLARTTGNV
-140 QVVGPFYLSDEV
+140 QVAGPFYLSESV

-173 FTISLVDLNN
+173 FTVSLVDLNE
-183 MLKDANFTSITR
+183 MLGDANFTSITR

-219 LISSKTS
+219 AISARTS

-232 IGGTIWYLKV
+232 IGGTIWHLKV
-242 SYPVRM
+242 SYPVM
-248 QDQIAGLC
+248 VGDQIAGLC
-256 LLLLFIAGSVLI
+256 LLLLLIAGSVLI

-299 LERFTNDKRLKSAY
+299 LERFTHDRKLKSAY

-375 ERLEHF
+375 GRLEDF
-381 LGKEHFFV
+381 LGKEHFFS

-458 AGGTPAAVLIY
+458 ACGAPAAVLIY

-476 VMYANRECQELFGCA
+476 VMYANHECLSLFGCA

-506 LVHSSDAGWSE
+506 LVHSRDAGWSE
-517 FAMARQQA
+517 LAMSRQQA
-525 GAASGQRGYII
+525 GAASGQLGYII
-536 CRAMANSGVE
+536 CRAMANNGIE
-546 KTLIILSRKMQHE
+546 KTLIILSRKMEHE

-571 REDLHKLEKNKKI
+571 REDLHKLEKNRSV

-596 KAAERQE
+596 KAAE
-603 GQGTEKNDA
+603 GQPA

>member
-1 MRNTNRLRKPNM
+1 MRNTNRLRKPNL
-13 LVLAVCLILSLIAIM
+13 LVLIGCLFLSFIAMLIVGH
-28 IIAENARQNYEARA
+28 NVRQNYEARA
-42 AREGETKLFQISH
+42 ALEGETKLFQISH
-55 SILLY
+55 SIILY

-65 SMATVAQYGWGSK
+65 SMATVAQYGWGAK
-78 QLMKFVSDSMRD
+78 ELKKFVSDSMRD
-90 NRGIKVMIAAPN
+90 NHGIKVMIAAPN

-107 RFPEEAH
+107 RFPEEAKEF
-114 DLSYID
+114 SYID
-120 FLSNPTTSYKA
+120 FMSAPATGYKA
-131 GLARNTGNP
+131 GLARTTGNV
-140 QVVGPFYLSDEV
+140 QVAGPFYLSESV

-173 FTISLVDLNN
+173 FTVSLVDLNE
-183 MLKDANFTSITR
+183 MLGDANFTSITR

-219 LISSKTS
+219 AISARTS

-232 IGGTIWYLKV
+232 IGGTIWHLKV
-242 SYPVRM
+242 SYPVM
-248 QDQIAGLC
+248 VGDLIAGLC
-256 LLLLFIAGSVLI
+256 LLLLLIAGSVLI

-299 LERFTNDKRLKSAY
+299 LERFTHDRKLKSAY

-375 ERLEHF
+375 GRLEDF
-381 LGKEHFFV
+381 LGKEHFFS

-458 AGGTPAAVLIY
+458 ACGAPAAVLIY

-476 VMYANRECQELFGCA
+476 VMYANHECLSLFGCA

-506 LVHSSDAGWSE
+506 LVHSRDAGWSE
-517 FAMARQQA
+517 LAMSRQQA
-525 GAASGQRGYII
+525 GAASGQLGYII
-536 CRAMANSGVE
+536 CRAMANNGIE
-546 KTLIILSRKMQHE
+546 KTLIILSRKMEHE

-571 REDLHKLEKNKKI
+571 MEDLHKLEKNRSV

-596 KAAERQE
+596 KAAE
-603 GQGTEKNDA
+603 GQPA

>member
-1 MRNTNRLRKPNM
+1 MRNTNRLRKPNL
-13 LVLAVCLILSLIAIM
+13 LVLIGCLFLSFIAMLIVGH
-28 IIAENARQNYEARA
+28 NVRQNYEARA
-42 AREGETKLFQISH
+42 ALEGETKLFQISH
-55 SILLY
+55 SIILY

-65 SMATVAQYGWGSK
+65 SMATVAQYGWGAK
-78 QLMKFVSDSMRD
+78 ELKKFVSDSMRD
-90 NRGIKVMIAAPN
+90 NHGIKVMIAAPN

-107 RFPEEAH
+107 RFPEEAKEF
-114 DLSYID
+114 SYID
-120 FLSNPTTSYKA
+120 FMSAPATGYKA
-131 GLARNTGNP
+131 GLARTTGNV
-140 QVVGPFYLSDEV
+140 QVAGPFYLSESV

-173 FTISLVDLNN
+173 FTVSLVDLNE
-183 MLKDANFTSITR
+183 MLGDANFTSITR

-219 LISSKTS
+219 AISARTS

-232 IGGTIWYLKV
+232 IGGTIWHLKV
-242 SYPVRM
+242 SYPVM
-248 QDQIAGLC
+248 VGDQIAGLC
-256 LLLLFIAGSVLI
+256 LLLLLIAGSVLI

-299 LERFTNDKRLKSAY
+299 LERFTNDKKLKSAY

-362 FQIFIRNPDDGWQ
+362 FQIFIRNPDGGWQ
-375 ERLEHF
+375 GRLEDF
-381 LGKEHFFV
+381 LGKEHFFS

-425 HTKVK
+425 QTKVK

-476 VMYANRECQELFGCA
+476 VMYANRECLELFGCA

-497 DLSGGSIRN
+497 DLSGGSVRN

-517 FAMARQQA
+517 LAMSRQQA
-525 GAASGQRGYII
+525 GAASAQRGYII
-536 CRAMANSGVE
+536 CRALANNGAE
-546 KTLIILSRKMQHE
+546 KTLIILTREMEHE
-559 YFGEIFYALLWD
+559 YGGEIFYALLWN
-571 REDLHKLEKNKKI
+571 REDLHKLEKNKKN
-584 PVPEEIQSVRDR
+584 PGS
-596 KAAERQE
+596 
-603 GQGTEKNDA
+603 

>member
-1 MRNTNRLRKPNM
+1 MKNTNRLRKPNL
-13 LVLAVCLILSLIAIM
+13 LVLIGCLFLSFIAMLIVGH
-28 IIAENARQNYEARA
+28 NVRQNYEARA
-42 AREGETKLFQISH
+42 ALEGETKLFQISH
-55 SILLY
+55 SIVLY

-65 SMATVAQYGWGSK
+65 SMATVAQYGWGAK
-78 QLMKFVSDSMRD
+78 ELKKFVSDSMRD
-90 NRGIKVMIAAPN
+90 NHGIKVMIAAPN

-107 RFPEEAH
+107 RFPEEAKEF
-114 DLSYID
+114 SYID
-120 FLSNPTTSYKA
+120 FMSAPATGYKA
-131 GLARNTGNP
+131 GLARTTGNV
-140 QVVGPFYLSDEV
+140 QVAGPFFLSENV

-173 FTISLVDLNN
+173 FTVSLVDLNE
-183 MLKDANFTSITR
+183 MLHDANFTSITR

-219 LISSKTS
+219 AISAKTS
-226 VTSDMN
+226 VVSDMN
-232 IGGTIWYLKV
+232 IGGTVWHLRV
-242 SYPVRM
+242 SYPVRV
-248 QDQIAGLC
+248 QDQVAGIC
-256 LLLLFIAGSVLI
+256 LLLLLIAGSVLI

-299 LERFTNDKRLKSAY
+299 LERFTNDKKLKSAY

-362 FQIFIRNPDDGWQ
+362 FQIFIRNPDGGWQ
-375 ERLEHF
+375 GRLEDF
-381 LGKEHFFV
+381 LGKEHFFS

-425 HTKVK
+425 QTKVK

-458 AGGTPAAVLIY
+458 AGGAPAAVLIY

-476 VMYANRECQELFGCA
+476 VMYANRECLELFGCA

-497 DLSGGSIRN
+497 DLSGGSVRN

-517 FAMARQQA
+517 LAMSRQQA

-536 CRAMANSGVE
+536 CRAMANNGVE
-546 KTLIILSRKMQHE
+546 KTLIILSRKMEHE
-559 YFGEIFYALLWD
+559 YFGEIFYALLWN
-571 REDLHKLEKNKKI
+571 REDLHKLEKNKKN
-584 PVPEEIQSVRDR
+584 PGS
-596 KAAERQE
+596 
-603 GQGTEKNDA
+603 

>member
-1 MRNTNRLRKPNM
+1 MKNTNRLRKPNL
-13 LVLAVCLILSLIAIM
+13 LVLIGCLFLSFIAMLIVGH
-28 IIAENARQNYEARA
+28 NVRQNYEARA
-42 AREGETKLFQISH
+42 ALEGETKLFQISH
-55 SILLY
+55 SIILY

-65 SMATVAQYGWGSK
+65 SMATVAQYGWGAK
-78 QLMKFVSDSMRD
+78 ELKKFVSDSMRD
-90 NRGIKVMIAAPN
+90 NHGIKVMIAAPN

-107 RFPEEAH
+107 RFPEEAKEF
-114 DLSYID
+114 SYID
-120 FLSNPTTSYKA
+120 FMSAPATGYKA
-131 GLARNTGNP
+131 GLARTTGNV
-140 QVVGPFYLSDEV
+140 QVAGPFYLSESV

-167 FHRFWG
+167 SHRFWG
-173 FTISLVDLNN
+173 FTVSLVDLNE
-183 MLKDANFTSITR
+183 MLGDANFTSITR

-219 LISSKTS
+219 AISARTS

-232 IGGTIWYLKV
+232 IGGTIWHLKV
-242 SYPVRM
+242 SYPVM
-248 QDQIAGLC
+248 VEDQIAGLC
-256 LLLLFIAGSVLI
+256 LLLLLIAGSVLI

-299 LERFTNDKRLKSAY
+299 LERFTHDRKLKSAY
-313 VVAIDLNNFKSFND
+313 VVAIDLYNFKSFND

-375 ERLEHF
+375 GRLEDF
-381 LGKEHFFV
+381 LGKEHFFS

-458 AGGTPAAVLIY
+458 AGGAPAAVLIY
-469 RNDDERK
+469 LNDDERK
-476 VMYANRECQELFGCA
+476 VMYANHECLSLFGCA

-506 LVHSSDAGWSE
+506 LVHSRDAGWSE
-517 FAMARQQA
+517 LAMSRQQA
-525 GAASGQRGYII
+525 GAASGQLGYII
-536 CRAMANSGVE
+536 CRAMANNGIE
-546 KTLIILSRKMQHE
+546 KTLIILSRKMEHE

-571 REDLHKLEKNKKI
+571 REDLHKLEKNRSV

-603 GQGTEKNDA
+603 GQGTEKKDA

>member
-1 MRNTNRLRKPNM
+1 MKNTNRLRKPNL
-13 LVLAVCLILSLIAIM
+13 LVLIGCLFLSFIAMLIVGH
-28 IIAENARQNYEARA
+28 NVRQNYEARA
-42 AREGETKLFQISH
+42 ALEGETKLFQISH
-55 SILLY
+55 SIILY

-65 SMATVAQYGWGSK
+65 SMATVAQYGWGAK
-78 QLMKFVSDSMRD
+78 ELKKFVSDSMRD
-90 NRGIKVMIAAPN
+90 NHGIKVMIAAPN

-107 RFPEEAH
+107 RFPEEAKEF
-114 DLSYID
+114 SYID
-120 FLSNPTTSYKA
+120 FMSAPATGYKA
-131 GLARNTGNP
+131 GLARTTGNV
-140 QVVGPFYLSDEV
+140 QVAGPFYLSESV

-173 FTISLVDLNN
+173 FTVSLVDLNE
-183 MLKDANFTSITR
+183 MLGDANFTSITR

-219 LISSKTS
+219 AISAKTS
-226 VTSDMN
+226 VVSDMN
-232 IGGTIWYLKV
+232 IGGTVWHLRV
-242 SYPVRM
+242 SYPVRV
-248 QDQIAGLC
+248 QDQVAGIC
-256 LLLLFIAGSVLI
+256 LLLLLIAGSVLI

-299 LERFTNDKRLKSAY
+299 LERFTHDRKLKSAY

-362 FQIFIRNPDDGWQ
+362 FQIFIRNPDGGWQ
-375 ERLEHF
+375 GRLEDF
-381 LGKEHFFV
+381 LGKEHFFS

-458 AGGTPAAVLIY
+458 AGGAPAAVLIY

-476 VMYANRECQELFGCA
+476 VMYANHECLSLFGCA

-506 LVHSSDAGWSE
+506 LVHSRDAGWSE
-517 FAMARQQA
+517 LAMSRQQA
-525 GAASGQRGYII
+525 GAASGQLGYII
-536 CRAMANSGVE
+536 CRAMANNGIE
-546 KTLIILSRKMQHE
+546 KTLIILSRKMEHE

-571 REDLHKLEKNKKI
+571 REDLHKLEKNRSV

-596 KAAERQE
+596 KAAE
-603 GQGTEKNDA
+603 GQPA

>member
-1 MRNTNRLRKPNM
+1 MKNTNRLRKPNL
-13 LVLAVCLILSLIAIM
+13 LVLIGCLFLSFIAMLIVGH
-28 IIAENARQNYEARA
+28 NVRQNYEARA
-42 AREGETKLFQISH
+42 ALEGETKLFQISH
-55 SILLY
+55 SIVLY

-90 NRGIKVMIAAPN
+90 NHGIKVMIAAPN

-107 RFPEEAH
+107 RFPEEAKGF
-114 DLSYID
+114 SYID
-120 FLSNPTTSYKA
+120 FMSAPATGYKA
-131 GLARNTGNP
+131 GLARNTGNV
-140 QVVGPFYLSDEV
+140 QVAGPFFLSENV

-173 FTISLVDLNN
+173 FTVSLVDLNE
-183 MLKDANFTSITR
+183 LLHDANFTSITR

-219 LISSKTS
+219 AISAKTS
-226 VTSDMN
+226 VVSDMN
-232 IGGTIWYLKV
+232 IGGTVWHLRV
-242 SYPVRM
+242 SYPVM
-248 QDQIAGLC
+248 VEDQIAGLC
-256 LLLLFIAGSVLI
+256 LLLLLIAGSVLI

-299 LERFTNDKRLKSAY
+299 LERFTHDRKLKSAY

-375 ERLEHF
+375 GRLEDF
-381 LGKEHFFV
+381 LGKEHFFS

-458 AGGTPAAVLIY
+458 AGGAPAAVLIY

-476 VMYANRECQELFGCA
+476 VMYANHECLSLFGCA

-506 LVHSSDAGWSE
+506 LVHSRDAGWSE
-517 FAMARQQA
+517 LAMSRQQA
-525 GAASGQRGYII
+525 GAASGQLGYII
-536 CRAMANSGVE
+536 CRAMANNGIE
-546 KTLIILSRKMQHE
+546 KTLIILSRKMEHE

-571 REDLHKLEKNKKI
+571 REDLHKLEKNRSV

-596 KAAERQE
+596 KAAD
-603 GQGTEKNDA
+603 GQPA

>member
-1 MRNTNRLRKPNM
+1 MKNTNRLRKPNL
-13 LVLAVCLILSLIAIM
+13 LVLIGCLFLSFIAMLIVGH
-28 IIAENARQNYEARA
+28 NVRQNYEARA
-42 AREGETKLFQISH
+42 ALEGETKLFQISH
-55 SILLY
+55 SIILY

-65 SMATVAQYGWGSK
+65 SMATVAQYGWGAK
-78 QLMKFVSDSMRD
+78 ELKKFVSGSMRD
-90 NRGIKVMIAAPN
+90 NHGIKVMIAAPN

-107 RFPEEAH
+107 RFPEEAKEF
-114 DLSYID
+114 SYID
-120 FLSNPTTSYKA
+120 FMSAPATGYKA
-131 GLARNTGNP
+131 GLARTTGNV
-140 QVVGPFYLSDEV
+140 QVAGPFYLSESV

-173 FTISLVDLNN
+173 FTVSLVDLNE
-183 MLKDANFTSITR
+183 MLGDANFTSITR

-219 LISSKTS
+219 AISARTS

-232 IGGTIWYLKV
+232 IGGTIWHLKV
-242 SYPVRM
+242 SYPVM
-248 QDQIAGLC
+248 VEDQIAGLC
-256 LLLLFIAGSVLI
+256 LLLLLIAGSVLI

-299 LERFTNDKRLKSAY
+299 LERFTHDRKLKSAY

-375 ERLEHF
+375 GRLEDF
-381 LGKEHFFV
+381 LGKEHFFS

-458 AGGTPAAVLIY
+458 AGGAPAAVLIY

-476 VMYANRECQELFGCA
+476 VMYANHECLSLFGCA

-506 LVHSSDAGWSE
+506 LVHSRDAGWSE
-517 FAMARQQA
+517 LAMSRQQA
-525 GAASGQRGYII
+525 GAASGQLGYII
-536 CRAMANSGVE
+536 CRAMANNGIE
-546 KTLIILSRKMQHE
+546 KTLIILSRKMEHE

-571 REDLHKLEKNKKI
+571 REDLHKLEKNRSV

-596 KAAERQE
+596 KAAE
-603 GQGTEKNDA
+603 GQPA

>member
-1 MRNTNRLRKPNM
+1 MRNTNRLRKPNL
-13 LVLAVCLILSLIAIM
+13 LVLIGCLFLSFIAMLIVGH
-28 IIAENARQNYEARA
+28 NVRQNYEARA
-42 AREGETKLFQISH
+42 ALEGETKLFQISH
-55 SILLY
+55 SIILY

-65 SMATVAQYGWGSK
+65 SMATVAQYGWGAK
-78 QLMKFVSDSMRD
+78 ELKKFVSDSMRD
-90 NRGIKVMIAAPN
+90 NHGIKVMIAAPN

-107 RFPEEAH
+107 RFPEEAKEF
-114 DLSYID
+114 SYID
-120 FLSNPTTSYKA
+120 FMSAPATGYKA
-131 GLARNTGNP
+131 GLARTTGNV
-140 QVVGPFYLSDEV
+140 QVAGPFYLSESV

-173 FTISLVDLNN
+173 FTVSLVDLNE
-183 MLKDANFTSITR
+183 MLGDANFTSITR

-219 LISSKTS
+219 AISARTS

-232 IGGTIWYLKV
+232 IGGTIWHLKV
-242 SYPVRM
+242 SYPVM
-248 QDQIAGLC
+248 VQDQIAGLC
-256 LLLLFIAGSVLI
+256 LLLLLIAGSVLI

-299 LERFTNDKRLKSAY
+299 LERFTHDRKLKSAY

-375 ERLEHF
+375 GRLEDF
-381 LGKEHFFV
+381 LGKEHFFS

-458 AGGTPAAVLIY
+458 AGGAPAAVLIY

-476 VMYANRECQELFGCA
+476 VMYANHECLSLFGCA

-506 LVHSSDAGWSE
+506 LVHSRDAGWSE
-517 FAMARQQA
+517 LAMSRQQA
-525 GAASGQRGYII
+525 GAASGQLGYII
-536 CRAMANSGVE
+536 CRAMAHNGIE
-546 KTLIILSRKMQHE
+546 KTLIILSRKMEHE

-571 REDLHKLEKNKKI
+571 REDLHKLEKNRSV

-596 KAAERQE
+596 KAAE
-603 GQGTEKNDA
+603 GQPA

>member
-1 MRNTNRLRKPNM
+1 MRNTNRLRKPNL
-13 LVLAVCLILSLIAIM
+13 LVLIGCLFLSFIAMLIVGH
-28 IIAENARQNYEARA
+28 NVRQNYEARA
-42 AREGETKLFQISH
+42 ALEGETKLFQISH
-55 SILLY
+55 SIILY

-65 SMATVAQYGWGSK
+65 SMATVAQYGWGAK
-78 QLMKFVSDSMRD
+78 ELKKFVSDSMRD
-90 NRGIKVMIAAPN
+90 NHGIKVMIAAPN

-107 RFPEEAH
+107 RFPEEAKEF
-114 DLSYID
+114 SYID
-120 FLSNPTTSYKA
+120 FMSAPATGYKA
-131 GLARNTGNP
+131 GLARTTGNV
-140 QVVGPFYLSDEV
+140 QVAGPFYLSESV

-173 FTISLVDLNN
+173 FTVSLVDLNE
-183 MLKDANFTSITR
+183 MLGDANFTSITR

-219 LISSKTS
+219 AISARTS

-232 IGGTIWYLKV
+232 IGGTIWHLKV
-242 SYPVRM
+242 SYPVM
-248 QDQIAGLC
+248 VGDQIAGLC
-256 LLLLFIAGSVLI
+256 LLLLLIAGSVLI

-299 LERFTNDKRLKSAY
+299 LERFTHDRKLKSAY

-375 ERLEHF
+375 GRLEDF
-381 LGKEHFFV
+381 LGKEHFFS

-458 AGGTPAAVLIY
+458 AGGAPAAVLIY

-476 VMYANRECQELFGCA
+476 VMYANHECLSLFGCA

-506 LVHSSDAGWSE
+506 LVHSRDAGWSE
-517 FAMARQQA
+517 LAMSRQQA
-525 GAASGQRGYII
+525 GAASGQLGYII
-536 CRAMANSGVE
+536 CRAMANNGIE
-546 KTLIILSRKMQHE
+546 KTLIILSRKMEHE

-571 REDLHKLEKNKKI
+571 MEDLHKLEKNRSV

-596 KAAERQE
+596 KAAE
-603 GQGTEKNDA
+603 GQPA

>member
-1 MRNTNRLRKPNM
+1 
-13 LVLAVCLILSLIAIM
+13 
-28 IIAENARQNYEARA
+28 
-42 AREGETKLFQISH
+42 
-55 SILLY
+55 
-60 QHLTE
+60 
-65 SMATVAQYGWGSK
+65 
-78 QLMKFVSDSMRD
+78 
-90 NRGIKVMIAAPN
+90 MIAAPN

-107 RFPEEAH
+107 RFPEEAKEF
-114 DLSYID
+114 SYID
-120 FLSNPTTSYKA
+120 FMSAPATGYKA
-131 GLARNTGNP
+131 GLARTTGNV
-140 QVVGPFYLSDEV
+140 QVAGPFYLSESV

-173 FTISLVDLNN
+173 FTVSLVDLNE
-183 MLKDANFTSITR
+183 MLGDANFTSITR

-219 LISSKTS
+219 AISARTS

-232 IGGTIWYLKV
+232 IGGTIWHLKV
-242 SYPVRM
+242 SYPVM
-248 QDQIAGLC
+248 VEDQIAGLC
-256 LLLLFIAGSVLI
+256 LLLLLIAGSVLI

-299 LERFTNDKRLKSAY
+299 LERFTNDKKLKSAY

-375 ERLEHF
+375 GRLEDF
-381 LGKEHFFV
+381 LGKEHFFS

-458 AGGTPAAVLIY
+458 AGGAPAAVLIY

-476 VMYANRECQELFGCA
+476 VMYANRECLELFGCA

-497 DLSGGSIRN
+497 DLSGGSVRN

-517 FAMARQQA
+517 LAMSRQQA
-525 GAASGQRGYII
+525 GAASGQLGYII
-536 CRAMANSGVE
+536 CRAMANNGIE
-546 KTLIILSRKMQHE
+546 KTLIILSRKMEHE

-571 REDLHKLEKNKKI
+571 REDLHKLEKNRSV

-603 GQGTEKNDA
+603 GQGTEKKDA

>member
-1 MRNTNRLRKPNM
+1 MKNTNRLRKPNL
-13 LVLAVCLILSLIAIM
+13 LVLIGCLFLSFIAMLIVGH
-28 IIAENARQNYEARA
+28 NVRQNYEARA
-42 AREGETKLFQISH
+42 ALEGETKLFQISH
-55 SILLY
+55 SIVLY

-65 SMATVAQYGWGSK
+65 SMATVAQYGWGAK
-78 QLMKFVSDSMRD
+78 ELKKFVSDSMRD
-90 NRGIKVMIAAPN
+90 NHGIKVMIAAPN

-107 RFPEEAH
+107 RFPEEAKEF
-114 DLSYID
+114 SYID
-120 FLSNPTTSYKA
+120 FMSAPATGYKA
-131 GLARNTGNP
+131 GLARTTGNV
-140 QVVGPFYLSDEV
+140 QVAGPFFLSENV

-173 FTISLVDLNN
+173 FTVSLVDLNE
-183 MLKDANFTSITR
+183 MLYDANFTSITR

-219 LISSKTS
+219 AISAKTS
-226 VTSDMN
+226 VVSDMN
-232 IGGTIWYLKV
+232 IGGTVWHLRV
-242 SYPVRM
+242 SYPVRV
-248 QDQIAGLC
+248 QDQVAGIC
-256 LLLLFIAGSVLI
+256 LLLLLIAGSVLI

-299 LERFTNDKRLKSAY
+299 LERFTNDKKLKSAY

-362 FQIFIRNPDDGWQ
+362 FQIFIRNPDGGWQ
-375 ERLEHF
+375 GRLEDF
-381 LGKEHFFV
+381 LGKEHFFS

-425 HTKVK
+425 QTKVK

-458 AGGTPAAVLIY
+458 AGGAPAAVLIY

-476 VMYANRECQELFGCA
+476 VMYANRECLELFGCA

-497 DLSGGSIRN
+497 DLSGGSVRN

-517 FAMARQQA
+517 LAMSRQQA

-536 CRAMANSGVE
+536 CRAMANNGVE
-546 KTLIILSRKMQHE
+546 KTLIILSRKMEHE
-559 YFGEIFYALLWD
+559 YFGEIFYALLWN
-571 REDLHKLEKNKKI
+571 REDLHKLEKNKKN
-584 PVPEEIQSVRDR
+584 PGS
-596 KAAERQE
+596 
-603 GQGTEKNDA
+603 